1 VSDLSTPAL
10 ESKGFL
16 RSLFDFSFSSFIA
29 RRVVRV
35 LYILITI
42 TYSLGALGA
51 FIALLARHTPADIVL
66 AVVAVPLGYILYL
79 TFARIT
85 LEVLMVIFG
94 IGEDLREIR
103 DRGAGSPTPS

>member
-1 VSDLSTPAL
+1 MSTPAL
-10 ESKGFL
+10 ESKGFV
-16 RSLFDFSFSSFIA
+16 RSLFDFSFSSFVA
-29 RRVVRV
+29 RRVLRV

-42 TYSLGALGA
+42 MYSLGALGA

-103 DRGAGSPTPS
+103 DRGAGSPSPL